1 MGYHITHIPDEFY
14 TWMINREIVI
24 DPMDGIFEVSTYENY
39 ETMLAEPSVK
49 PLWVSNVDASWGVP
63 NNRYVRFEPQRTTM
77 NHSVTYRSD
86 EVVAGVP
93 YDVFIVFA
101 PETVE
106 SSQIPTKINVNANAV
121 GSQSSKQLVS
131 KLEVSADKTTT
142 FQVAEKYSITSMGMD
157 LNIMTN
163 VSSREFYVDRFN
175 RIMRIADIRF
185 IPRP

>member
-24 DPMDGIFEVSTYENY
+24 DPMDGIFEVSTYDNY
-39 ETMLAEPSVK
+39 ETMSAEPSVK
-49 PLWVSNVDASWGVP
+49 PLWVSDVDASWGVP

-93 YDVFIVFA
+93 YDVIIVFA
-101 PETVE
+101 PETVD

-121 GSQSSKQLVS
+121 GSQSSQQLAS
-131 KLEVSADKTTT
+131 KLEIPANETTT
-142 FQVAEKYSITSMGMD
+142 IQLANDYRITSMGMD
-157 LNIMTN
+157 LTIMTS
-163 VSSREFYVDRFN
+163 VSTREFILNKFN
-175 RIMRIADIRF
+175 RIMRIADIRL
-185 IPRP
+185 IPRH